1 MPDHEASDFTKGC
14 AYVRGQYVPI
24 GQASIPI
31 TDLGFLHSDAT
42 YDVVTVWDGAFFR
55 LDAHLERFARS
66 CQRWRLAPGVDDAQ
80 ITAILSECVRRSGLR
95 ASYVEMLCTRGQTP
109 WGSRD
114 PRQAVNQFYAFAV
127 PFVWIAN
134 EQQRSTGLHLRIS
147 HVQRIPAA
155 SVDPTTKNYHWNDL
169 TMGLLDALDG
179 GADTVALVDD
189 KDHVVEGPGFNVFGV
204 RAGQLITPDRGMLEG
219 ITRRT
224 VIEIAQ
230 SLGIPVQVRP
240 VSASEFRAAD
250 EAFISSSGGGVLP
263 VTRVDGNP
271 IADGAIGPITRKLSD
286 TYWAWHRN
294 PTMHSPI
301 AY

>member
-1 MPDHEASDFTKGC
+1 
-14 AYVRGQYVPI
+14 
-24 GQASIPI
+24 
-31 TDLGFLHSDAT
+31 
-42 YDVVTVWDGAFFR
+42 
-55 LDAHLERFARS
+55 
-66 CQRWRLAPGVDDAQ
+66 
-80 ITAILSECVRRSGLR
+80 
-95 ASYVEMLCTRGQTP
+95 
-109 WGSRD
+109 
-114 PRQAVNQFYAFAV
+114 
-127 PFVWIAN
+127 
-134 EQQRSTGLHLRIS
+134 
-147 HVQRIPAA
+147 
-155 SVDPTTKNYHWNDL
+155 
-169 TMGLLDALDG
+169 LLDALDG

-230 SLGIPVQVRP
+230 SMGIPVQVRP